1 MKIILTETQYKIL
14 NEALGV
20 PEGILDTASDLYE
33 IVANLIKG
41 IDYKKNEYIIN
52 QSVDLTISDYQ
63 IDSLDLHV
71 NVEHIQGY
79 DGKAELASMGVGQN
93 FSYNRKVQLKVQLL
107 DTEIELHITFVVGN
121 EWEPEDL
128 YERFTRDRVD
138 TESTMAH
145 ELKHKYDKQKKQF
158 DLIGKDAEYQTYSK
172 GNLRFGIPEIDYKF
186 MRYNY
191 FMQAAESLVR
201 PTELASRMR
210 QRKILKSKFL
220 NFLKEDRAFK
230 EISEI
235 RDYSFE
241 KLIDGLK
248 EQIDRVDSLLKHI
261 NHYDENMSEDEKIK
275 TVLKLVYVN
284 LVNNKVELFDQMTS
298 SPMDNIKSLLNK
310 AFGGLGMHQMTDEE
324 KNLEKVREKF
334 INYLTKYDNDPIMF
348 FKDRCKQLSDDA
360 NKIIKKIGKLY
371 AMAEDDQPMNESI
384 INWELHQ
391 KLMEKKY
398 GKTKLETEFKF
409 KK

>member
-41 IDYKKNEYIIN
+41 IDYKKDEYIIN

-71 NVEHIQGY
+71 NVEHIPGY
-79 DGKAELASMGVGQN
+79 DGKVELASMGVGQN
-93 FSYNRKVQLKVQLL
+93 FTYNRKVQLKVQLL
-107 DTEIELHITFVVGN
+107 DTEMELQIVFVVGN

-138 TESTMAH
+138 TESTLAH

-172 GNLRFGIPEIDYKF
+172 GNLRFGVPEIDHKF

-210 QRKILKSKFL
+210 QRKILKSNFL

-230 EISEI
+230 EILEI

-248 EQIDRVDSLLKHI
+248 EQIDRVDALLKHI
-261 NHYDENMSEDEKIK
+261 GQYNENLTEDEKINI
-275 TVLKLVYVN
+275 TLKLVYVN

-298 SPMDNIKSLLNK
+298 SPMDSIKSLLNK
-310 AFGGLGMHQMTDEE
+310 AFGGLGIHQMTDEE

-360 NKIIKKIGKLY
+360 NKIIKKLGKLY

>member
-1 MKIILTETQYKIL
+1 MKIILTETQCKIL

-128 YERFTRDRVD
+128 YERFTQDRVD
-138 TESTMAH
+138 TESTLAH

-298 SPMDNIKSLLNK
+298 SPMDSIKSLLNK

>member
-20 PEGILDTASDLYE
+20 PEGILDAASDLYE

-248 EQIDRVDSLLKHI
+248 EQIDRVDALLKHI
-261 NHYDENMSEDEKIK
+261 GQYNENLTEDEKINI
-275 TVLKLVYVN
+275 TLKLVYVN

-298 SPMDNIKSLLNK
+298 SPMDSIKSLLNK
-310 AFGGLGMHQMTDEE
+310 AFGGLGIHQMTDEE

>member
-33 IVANLIKG
+33 IVENLIKG
-41 IDYKKNEYIIN
+41 IDYKKDEYIIN
-52 QSVDLTISDYQ
+52 QNVDLTISDYQ

-71 NVEHIQGY
+71 NVEHIPGY
-79 DGKAELASMGVGQN
+79 DGKPEIASMAMGQN
-93 FSYNRKVQLKVQLL
+93 FNYNRKVQLKVQLL

-128 YERFTRDRVD
+128 YERFTQDRVE
-138 TESTMAH
+138 TESSLAH

-158 DLIGKDAEYQTYSK
+158 DLIGKDAQYQTYSK
-172 GNLRFGIPEIDYKF
+172 GNLRFGIPEIDHKF

-210 QRKILKSKFL
+210 RRKILKSKFL
-220 NFLKEDRAFK
+220 NFLKEDKSFK
-230 EISEI
+230 EILEI

-248 EQIDRVDSLLKHI
+248 EQMDRVDALIKHI
-261 NHYDENMSEDEKIK
+261 GQYNENLTEDEKIK
-275 TVLKLVYVN
+275 ITLKLVYVN

-298 SPMDNIKSLLNK
+298 SPMDSIKSLLNK

-360 NKIIKKIGKLY
+360 NKIIKKLGKLY